1 MIHLCHAMEAPQ
13 DQVMVRVVPEVP
25 DGQNLEQTEVL
36 LKVVVPSVPHLLA
49 TMEHGPHPSVPIT
62 P

>member
-1 MIHLCHAMEAPQ
+1 MEAPQ